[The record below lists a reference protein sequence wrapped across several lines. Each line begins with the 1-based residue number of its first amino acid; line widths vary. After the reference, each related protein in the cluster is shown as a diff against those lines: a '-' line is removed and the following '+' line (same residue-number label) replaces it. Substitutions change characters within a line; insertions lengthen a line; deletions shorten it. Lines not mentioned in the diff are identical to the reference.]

1 MARRASLKAL
11 FSGDSRARGEQAMKG
26 ILTHLVIGS
35 LCLVL
40 VFSSVVPGPTTAARG
55 NPLTGFM
62 LLQRGQSVK
71 GFFKGVDTKGTRWT
85 VTIRPF
91 NEKTLQT
98 YPLSGN
104 PYLAYDGRVIPW
116 QSGVYIDSIVELLFD
131 DGEVATIN
139 VLAWSS

>member
-1 MARRASLKAL
+1 
-11 FSGDSRARGEQAMKG
+11 MKG
-26 ILTHLVIGS
+26 IPTHLVIGS

-40 VFSSVVPGPTTAARG
+40 VFSWAVAAPATAANR
-55 NPLTGFM
+55 NALTGFM
-62 LLQRGQSVK
+62 LVQHGQSVK
-71 GFFKGVDTKGTRWT
+71 GFFKGVNTKGTRWT

-91 NEKTLQT
+91 NEKTPKT

-104 PYLAYDGRVIPW
+104 PYLAYDGKVIPW

-131 DGEVATIN
+131 NGEVATIN